1 MNRLTA
7 RNDSDGH
14 YFRECLQKCAG
25 EPERGACDYCKFL
38 DEVCERLG
46 QYEDREEAGKIPQ
59 ELTDRYVESIA
70 YRCMER
76 NVHPFNSGVKT
87 EEWRTY
93 AKGIT
98 DFAEELKKFL
108 KGEKEDEQSNKMR

>member
-1 MNRLTA
+1 MSRLTA
-7 RNDSDGH
+7 RNDRGGH
-14 YFRECLQKCAG
+14 YFIGCFEKCAG
-25 EPERGACDYCKFL
+25 APESGACDHCEL
-38 DEVCERLG
+38 MEEVRERLG
-46 QYEDREEAGKIPQ
+46 KYEDQEEAGKTSQ
-59 ELTDRYVESIA
+59 WLTDRIVESIA

-76 NVHPFNSGVKT
+76 NVHPFNSGVKA

-108 KGEKEDEQSNKMR
+108 KGEEEDEQSNKMR

>member
-1 MNRLTA
+1 MDRLTD
-7 RNDSDGH
+7 RNGSGKH
-14 YFRECLQKCAG
+14 YFRECFERCNG
-25 EPERGACDYCKFL
+25 EPESGACDYCEFL
-38 DEVCERLG
+38 EEVCERLG
-46 QYEDREEAGKIPQ
+46 QYEDQEEIGKVPQ

-93 AKGIT
+93 ARGII

-108 KGEKEDEQSNKMR
+108 KGESGDE